1 MEAETGIIGG
11 SYLERQRVVRV
22 GLLAVLMA
30 LLFRLAFLE
39 LPQRM
44 LESQTEN
51 TEKTGRTVRF
61 SPFAE
66 RFFPNFVETP
76 VPSAPQAT
84 EPPIPS
90 FFDGETAQLFNA
102 AKVYPDTAALLKQP
116 LTWDLKSGEPAVLI
130 LHTHATESYTKNGEA
145 YIESASWR
153 TLDEGYNMLSI
164 GDRVAALLEEAGICV
179 IHDRTLHDRPS
190 YDGAY
195 TAARRTLQKQLE
207 ENPTIAL
214 VLDIHRDA
222 AERSYGQLRTKAMVE
237 GVRCAQLMMVVGTNH
252 DHYEENLSIALKLHA
267 QLERQAAGI
276 TRPLQLRTARYNQD
290 LSAGAVIVEVGAA
303 GNTHPEALRAAD
315 QLAQAVIA
323 LARGT
328 N

>member
-1 MEAETGIIGG
+1 MEQ
-11 SYLERQRVVRV
+11 QRVFRV

-30 LLFRLAFLE
+30 LVFRLVFLE
-39 LPQRM
+39 ISQRVM
-44 LESQTEN
+44 DSQIEN
-51 TEKTGRTVRF
+51 TSVTEKTGRNVRF
-61 SPFAE
+61 SPFIE
-66 RFFPNFVETP
+66 HFFPDFVETP
-76 VPSAPQAT
+76 VPSLPEAT

-90 FFDGETAQLFNA
+90 FFDEETAQLFNA

-116 LTWDLKSGEPAVLI
+116 LTWNLKTGEPAVLI
-130 LHTHATESYTKNGEA
+130 LHTHATESYTKKGET

-153 TLDEGYNMLSI
+153 TLDEDYNMLSI
-164 GDRVAALLEEAGICV
+164 GDRVAELLEEEGIAV

-190 YDGAY
+190 YDGSY
-195 TAARRTLQKQLE
+195 TAARKALNQQLE
-207 ENPTIAL
+207 ENPSIVL

-222 AERSYGQLRTKAMVE
+222 AERSYGQLRTKAVVD

-252 DHYEENLSIALKLHA
+252 EAYEENLSIALKLHA
-267 QLERQAAGI
+267 QLERQVPGI
-276 TRPLQLRTARYNQD
+276 TRPLQLRAARYNQD
-290 LSAGAVIVEVGAA
+290 LSPGAIIVEVGAA

-315 QLAQAVIA
+315 QLAQAVVA